1 MELEQMRQ
9 IDAIAR
15 TGTMSAAA
23 DELHISQPALSRSIQ
38 RLEAELGCALFD
50 RVGRR
55 VELNEAGSVAVDWAR
70 ELLRDERLMR
80 EEIATVVRR
89 ARALRVA
96 SVAPA
101 PLWRLTGLMVERFPS
116 ETLTSELVDE
126 HAVMRGVAEGVYD
139 LGIVTESFHVPGLMS
154 CELMRESLSVTLP
167 PNHPL
172 AARRQV
178 TFADLAGE
186 TFLIFTDIGFWREVV
201 DRKIPGA
208 TYIEQR
214 DRMVF
219 TQLSYSTPHCTFIS
233 DAPFQ
238 SDPVPGRAVV
248 PIVDD
253 GARAVFYLIARAD
266 ARGIASGLFSWVEGR
281 IAGDRH

>member
-38 RLEAELGCALFD
+38 RLEAELGCALFN

-55 VELNEAGSVAVDWAR
+55 VELNEIGRVAVDWAR

-80 EEIATVVRR
+80 EKISTVAQR

-139 LGIVTESFHVPGLMS
+139 LGIVTEPSHMPGLVS
-154 CELMRESLSVTLP
+154 CELMCESLSVTLP

-178 TFADLAGE
+178 AFADLAGE
-186 TFLIFTDIGFWREVV
+186 TFLIFTDIGFWREIV
-201 DRKIPGA
+201 DHEIPGA

-219 TQLSYSTPHCTFIS
+219 MQLSYSTPHCTFIS

-253 GARAVFYLIARAD
+253 GAHAVFYLIAPAD
-266 ARGIASGLFSWVEGR
+266 ARGIASGLFSWVEGQR
-281 IAGDRH
+281 MANR

>member
-9 IDAIAR
+9 IDTIAR

-80 EEIATVVRR
+80 EEITAVAQRT
-89 ARALRVA
+89 RALRVA

-126 HAVMRGVAEGVYD
+126 RAVMRGIAEGVYD
-139 LGIVTESFHVPGLMS
+139 LGIVTEPSHMPGLVS
-154 CELMRESLSVTLP
+154 CELMREGLSVTLP

-186 TFLIFTDIGFWREVV
+186 TFLIFTDIGFWREIV
-201 DRKIPGA
+201 DREIPGA

-219 TQLSYSTPHCTFIS
+219 AQLSYSTPHCTFIS

-238 SDPVPGRAVV
+238 SDPVPGRAIV

-253 GARAVFYLIARAD
+253 GAHAVFYLVARAD
-266 ARGIASGLFSWVEGR
+266 AQGIASGLFSWVEECIVSGR
-281 IAGDRH
+281 P

>member
-55 VELNEAGSVAVDWAR
+55 VELNEIGRVAVDWAR

-80 EEIATVVRR
+80 EKISTVAQR

-139 LGIVTESFHVPGLMS
+139 LGIATEPSHMPGLVS
-154 CELMRESLSVTLP
+154 CELMCESLSVTLP

-178 TFADLAGE
+178 AFADLAGE
-186 TFLIFTDIGFWREVV
+186 TFLIFTDIGFWREIV
-201 DRKIPGA
+201 DHEIPGA

-219 TQLSYSTPHCTFIS
+219 MQLSYSTPHCTFIS

-253 GARAVFYLIARAD
+253 GAHAVFYLIARAD
-266 ARGIASGLFSWVEGR
+266 ARGIASGLFSWVEGQR
-281 IAGDRH
+281 MANR

>member
-55 VELNEAGSVAVDWAR
+55 VGLNEAGAVAVDWAR

-80 EEIATVVRR
+80 EEIAAVVQR

-201 DRKIPGA
+201 DREIPGA
-208 TYIEQR
+208 THIEQR

>member
-55 VELNEAGSVAVDWAR
+55 VELNEIGRVAVDWAR

-80 EEIATVVRR
+80 EEIATVVQR

-126 HAVMRGVAEGVYD
+126 RAVMRGIAYVNGTEESAAANSSKVTPVQSLPSKKSHLSVPKNPSARALSGLLALRDIERTTCPSSHADAQSPVMQAEPPSVCSTRGLPSV
-139 LGIVTESFHVPGLMS
+139 GPTSSTRSESMPTMS
-154 CELMRESLSVTLP
+154 SLSGCLDSLQHTG
-167 PNHPL
+167 HPSK
-172 AARRQV
+172 QSI
-178 TFADLAGE
+178 AGE
-186 TFLIFTDIGFWREVV
+186 R
-201 DRKIPGA
+201 
-208 TYIEQR
+208 
-214 DRMVF
+214 
-219 TQLSYSTPHCTFIS
+219 
-233 DAPFQ
+233 
-238 SDPVPGRAVV
+238 
-248 PIVDD
+248 
-253 GARAVFYLIARAD
+253 
-266 ARGIASGLFSWVEGR
+266 
-281 IAGDRH
+281 

>member
-55 VELNEAGSVAVDWAR
+55 VELNEIGRVTVDWAR

-80 EEIATVVRR
+80 EKISAVAQR

-139 LGIVTESFHVPGLMS
+139 LGIATEPSHKPGLVS
-154 CELMRESLSVTLP
+154 CELMCESLSVTLP

-178 TFADLAGE
+178 AFADLAGE
-186 TFLIFTDIGFWREVV
+186 TFLIFTDIGFWREIV
-201 DRKIPGA
+201 DHEIPGA

-219 TQLSYSTPHCTFIS
+219 AQLSHSTPHCTFIS

-253 GARAVFYLIARAD
+253 GAHAVFYLIARAD
-266 ARGIASGLFSWVEGR
+266 ARGIASGLFSWVEGQR
-281 IAGDRH
+281 MANR

>member
-55 VELNEAGSVAVDWAR
+55 VELNEIGRVAVDWAR

-80 EEIATVVRR
+80 EKISTVAQR

-126 HAVMRGVAEGVYD
+126 HAVMRGVAEGEYD
-139 LGIVTESFHVPGLMS
+139 LGIATEPSHMPGLVS
-154 CELMRESLSVTLP
+154 CELMCESLSVTLP

-178 TFADLAGE
+178 AFADLAGE
-186 TFLIFTDIGFWREVV
+186 TFLIFTDIGFWREIV
-201 DRKIPGA
+201 DHEIPGA

-219 TQLSYSTPHCTFIS
+219 MQLSYSTPHCTFIS

-253 GARAVFYLIARAD
+253 SAHAVFYLIARAD
-266 ARGIASGLFSWVEGR
+266 ARGIASGLFSWVEGQR
-281 IAGDRH
+281 MANR

>member
-38 RLEAELGCALFD
+38 RLEAELGCALFN

-55 VELNEAGSVAVDWAR
+55 VELNEIGRVAVDWAR

-80 EEIATVVRR
+80 EKISTVAQR

-139 LGIVTESFHVPGLMS
+139 LGIVTEPSHMPGLVS
-154 CELMRESLSVTLP
+154 CELMCESLSVTLP

-178 TFADLAGE
+178 AFADLAGE
-186 TFLIFTDIGFWREVV
+186 TFLIFTDIGFWREIV
-201 DRKIPGA
+201 DHEIPGA

-219 TQLSYSTPHCTFIS
+219 MQLSYSTPHCTFIS

-253 GARAVFYLIARAD
+253 GAHAVFYLIARAD
-266 ARGIASGLFSWVEGR
+266 ARGIASGLFSWVEGQR
-281 IAGDRH
+281 MANR

>member
-38 RLEAELGCALFD
+38 RLEAELGCALFN

-55 VELNEAGSVAVDWAR
+55 VELNEIGRVAVDWAR

-80 EEIATVVRR
+80 EKISTVAQR

-139 LGIVTESFHVPGLMS
+139 LGIVTEPSHMPGLVS
-154 CELMRESLSVTLP
+154 CELMCESLSVTLP

-178 TFADLAGE
+178 AFADLAGE
-186 TFLIFTDIGFWREVV
+186 TFLIFTDIGFWREIV
-201 DRKIPGA
+201 DHEIPGA

-219 TQLSYSTPHCTFIS
+219 MQLSYSTPHCTFIS

-253 GARAVFYLIARAD
+253 GAHAVFYLIARAD
-266 ARGIASGLFSWVEGR
+266 AWGIASGLFSWVEGQR
-281 IAGDRH
+281 MANR